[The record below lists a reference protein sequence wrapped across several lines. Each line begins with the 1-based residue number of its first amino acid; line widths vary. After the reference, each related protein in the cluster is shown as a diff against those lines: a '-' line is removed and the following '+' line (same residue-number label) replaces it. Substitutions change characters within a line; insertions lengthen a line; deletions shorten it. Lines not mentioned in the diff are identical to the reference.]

1 MDQILQ
7 ILIKY
12 GLGILGVGTIV
23 ILHEFGHFIAAHLNG
38 IDVEIFSLGF
48 GPKILGK
55 QFGKTEYRL
64 SLIPFGGYCRLK
76 GSDDLTR
83 ALDMKAKKFEHI
95 EHGSLFSVHPIN
107 RLLTYFAGPL
117 TNVIIS
123 IMLCSILAALSYPTL
138 STPCYVAPVSDYHY
152 LFAGSNSPAGDA
164 GIIKGDKVIM
174 IDNKEIM
181 DYQDMAYYLSKNDK
195 QDLLFTIERIIG
207 KNTAIRKYTIS
218 GSVTENGTYRYG
230 LSNIINSTVASV
242 RFLSPEN
249 KANLE
254 KKDKILEVNGIVVSN
269 NLDLLTALH
278 EVEDEQICLTVL
290 RADEVLDIT
299 YTPDTIATKRV
310 NKFSLY
316 SPTRTIAGMSFTAAI
331 AYGSSN
337 AIHLLTNTVASL
349 LSVLKSESD
358 DVRQVFTGP
367 MRASLMIGDITIMG
381 FENSIASGFR
391 ALCYLLAVVSI
402 SIAIANLLP
411 LPAFDGGQILIAF
424 LETITRKKISP
435 SNYWRC
441 QLFGMICVVLIFAFL
456 YFIDLRYFYMIH
468 FAN

>member
-7 ILIKY
+7 TLIKY
-12 GLGILGVGTIV
+12 VLGILGVGTIV
-23 ILHEFGHFIAAHLNG
+23 ILHEFGHFIAAHFND

-48 GPKILGK
+48 GPKLFGK
-55 QFGKTEYRL
+55 KIGKTEYRI
-64 SLIPFGGYCRLK
+64 SLILFGGYCRLK

-95 EHGSLFSVHPIN
+95 EHGSLFSVHPFK
-107 RLLTYFAGPL
+107 RLLTYIAGPF

-123 IMLCSILAALSYPTL
+123 IVLCSILAALSYPTL
-138 STPCYVAPVSDYHY
+138 STPSYVAPVTDYPY
-152 LFAGSNSPAGDA
+152 LFQGSNSPSGES
-164 GIIKGDKVIM
+164 GIIKGDKILSINNENIRDYQAM
-174 IDNKEIM
+174 ASYLSENKE
-181 DYQDMAYYLSKNDK
+181 QE
-195 QDLLFTIERIIG
+195 LLFTVERDIDGTNQEID
-207 KNTAIRKYTIS
+207 YLVS
-218 GSVTENGTYRYG
+218 GAPNEDGSFRYG
-230 LSNIINSTVASV
+230 LTNIVDTTIASV
-242 RFLSPEN
+242 RFFSPEHN
-249 KANLE
+249 AGLK
-254 KKDKILEVNGIVVSN
+254 KKDTILKVNDINVSN

-278 EVEDEQICLTVL
+278 EVEGKTINLTIL
-290 RADEVLDIT
+290 RDNKTIEISYV
-299 YTPDTIATKRV
+299 PDSNGTKSI

-316 SPTRTIAGMSFTAAI
+316 SPTRTIEGMNFTTAI
-331 AYGSSN
+331 AYGTNN
-337 AIHLLTNTVASL
+337 ALHLFTNTVASL

-381 FENSIASGFR
+381 FENSLASGLR

-424 LETITRKKISP
+424 LEIITRKRISP

-441 QLFGMICVVLIFAFL
+441 QLFGMICVICIFAFL
-456 YFIDLRYFYMIH
+456 YFIDFRYFYLMH
-468 FAN
+468 FAA